1 MDLGLAGPR
10 AKDHGRRGIRS
21 KVVYPGLVI
30 SDSDAGHRFA
40 EPVGR
45 RRQQAGEWPGH
56 PHQRRLR
63 DALAMPGGEWLTTQ
77 GRKRWRDG

>member
-1 MDLGLAGPR
+1 MDLGLAGAR

-21 KVVYPGLVI
+21 NVVYPRRVI
-30 SDSDAGHRFA
+30 PASDAGHRLA

-45 RRQQAGEWPGH
+45 RCQQAGEWPDH

-63 DALAMPGGEWLTTQ
+63 DALAMPGGVWLTTQ
-77 GRKRWRDG
+77 GRKRWHDG